1 MKRRKSPFLVFLT
14 CVLAVP
20 TCGVL
25 MGEIPSEG
33 VNFDLDV
40 YKRQASTC
48 PSATTAASRWRSPS

>member
-33 VNFDLDV
+33 VNFDLL
-40 YKRQASTC
+40 RR
-48 PSATTAASRWRSPS
+48 SACCSVRRIWSSGRCCGC